1 MITCEDEHESDIA
14 VTISEQVFSR
24 RIPQRFASK
33 EIPRPKTRGISGE
46 HPPSPFTGRTLDRY
60 LPAARGAGEFF
71 DSYGTAPDDPRL
83 PKTIAKFL
91 EHQAEETVFQQNQ
104 LQHPRAVTCGHHC
117 VFFLESRAGGL
128 SFDQI
133 LKLYS
138 DDVLKND
145 RMVIRFVRN
154 RKARLCRKPYGLFQ
168 HVQTCCPLCKN
179 QL

>member
-1 MITCEDEHESDIA
+1 MNTSQISRLLYRNKSFLDVYPSDLLPKRYLA
-14 VTISEQVFSR
+14 
-24 RIPQRFASK
+24 QR
-33 EIPRPKTRGISGE
+33 PVGLVVNTHPHHLPGE
-46 HPPSPFTGRTLDRY
+46 HWIAIY
-60 LPAARGAGEFF
+60 LPPEGPGEFF

-138 DDVLKND
+138 HDVLKND